1 MNLKKWWKELRGLY
15 DHICM
20 IRGEIQKERDILKLK
35 KEDEIDLLEW
45 RLRMEQY

>member
-1 MNLKKWWKELRGLY
+1 
-15 DHICM
+15 M

>member
-1 MNLKKWWKELRGLY
+1 
-15 DHICM
+15 M
-20 IRGEIQKERDILKLK
+20 IRREIQKERDILKLK